1 MLASRSTVLHRF
13 ARSTARA
20 VIAIALLVGAVLTA
34 PVAQAQ
40 PADDI
45 LVPPIS
51 SREFYRYARML
62 QLEHQQLIAAEA
74 AHETYKDRYRELRD
88 REVQRFMKRMR
99 ELEGM
104 GGDIPSRE
112 TVEEFFR
119 DRRNVRDR
127 FRTLDLQFFNALDPI
142 VRPEQ
147 RQRLER
153 VKKLREREYFRLGA
167 QMQQTQQIE
176 LLDLVARLDLSP
188 EDEAAIDPILIA
200 WENSYTTKMRD
211 AEEKSLEGIVKM
223 LDAMAMMQGGF
234 EFDENTS
241 QEEMMAMQQAA
252 QETMAKAMEPAR
264 QASADAYTITKS
276 SAAQIEASLPK
287 RAADSFRRMVQAQLY
302 PSFFPDGT
310 SLERV
315 FEEALRRE
323 EFSAHRDKIAQLQTG
338 YLAEKDSINR
348 RLIEAQ
354 EALDKKNAGG
364 PFGGFDHEAWQAHWQ
379 LVQEMQQK
387 RQEVANSYDEQLQ
400 NLLGEE
406 GFQTLN
412 GLRGPSPQEM
422 RAMSDESDGVEI
434 AGNIEGVA
442 VEISDVSYG
451 LHDGYLPRAISEE
464 DVHGWASRL
473 RATDDQRDII
483 ALLHQD
489 YLAQYRETA
498 QNEVARIMEP
508 AQRAFNDPPVEAQDM
523 ERLSAARTQARA
535 ALGRVDQTFLESVG
549 SLLSPDQ
556 QKHFEDV
563 KVSRE
568 RAIERSA
575 AFGWEYRATTDPVLL
590 FTRLRPDEAGW
601 QAASKAIAEYE
612 RESIPLL
619 KQRATIA
626 MQRDVINHRS
636 AALYESGQPDMQ
648 ALQAHQ
654 ENWMAVENKINEVD
668 NRITELSEQATEEV
682 AAALPPDLA
691 ERFRDEVRRATYPEV
706 YPDPADAT
714 PVLERALTLRDLT
727 DSQRARIEVL
737 RADHADAHR
746 RLSDELIDFTRAD
759 RAMRMDNAPRM
770 MDGEEGESWMERMT
784 RQEQVRYDR
793 RELSA
798 TTLRRLRTI
807 LTAEQCERLPAMSL
821 KEE

>member
-13 ARSTARA
+13 VRSA
-20 VIAIALLVGAVLTA
+20 VGALLLVTILAGTIITA
-34 PVAQAQ
+34 PPAHAQ
-40 PADDI
+40 PADEI
-45 LVPPIS
+45 LVPPVT

-62 QLEHQQLIAAEA
+62 RLEHAQLIAAEA
-74 AHETYKDRYRELRD
+74 AHEDYKIRYRELRD
-88 REVQRFMKRMR
+88 REVQHFMKTMR
-99 ELEGM
+99 ELESM
-104 GGDIPSRE
+104 GGDIPSRD
-112 TVEEFFR
+112 TVERLFR
-119 DRRNVRDR
+119 ERRNVRDR
-127 FRTLDLQFFNALDPI
+127 FRALDLEFFNALDPI
-142 VRPEQ
+142 VRPDQ
-147 RQRLER
+147 RTRLAR

-176 LLDLVARLDLSP
+176 LLDLVAQLELSD

-200 WENSYTTKMRD
+200 WENSYTAKMRD
-211 AEEKSLEGIVKM
+211 AEEKTLEGIVKM

-252 QETMAKAMEPAR
+252 QETMAKAMEPAS
-264 QASADAYTITKS
+264 QASADAYSITKS
-276 SAAQIEASLPK
+276 TAAQIEASLPN

-302 PSFFPDGT
+302 PSFFPDST

-315 FEEALRRE
+315 FDEALRRD
-323 EFSAHRDKIAQLQTG
+323 EFAAHREQIAQLQNG

-354 EALDKKNAGG
+354 ETLDKQNAGG
-364 PFGGFDHEAWQAHWQ
+364 PFGGFDHEAWQNHWQ
-379 LVQEMQQK
+379 LVQEMQAK
-387 RQEVANSYDEQLQ
+387 RREVASSYDEQLQ

-406 GFQTLN
+406 AFRTLS

-422 RAMSDESDGVEI
+422 RAMSDASEGVEI
-434 AGNIEGVA
+434 TESIEGVS
-442 VEISDVSYG
+442 VDISDVSYG
-451 LHDGYLPRAISEE
+451 LNDGYLPRAISEE

-473 RATDDQRDII
+473 RATNDQRDII
-483 ALLHQD
+483 ALLYQD
-489 YLAQYRETA
+489 YAGQYREVA

-508 AQRAFNDPPVEAQDM
+508 AQAAFNDPPVEAEDM
-523 ERLSAARTQARA
+523 ERLNAARAQARA
-535 ALGRVDQTFLESVG
+535 VLGRVDQSFLESIG
-549 SLLSPDQ
+549 SILSPAQ
-556 QKHFEDV
+556 QAHFEDV

-568 RAIERSA
+568 RAVERST

-590 FTRLRPDEAGW
+590 FTRMRPDEAGW
-601 QAASKAIAEYE
+601 QAASKAIASFE
-612 RESIPLL
+612 RASIPLL
-619 KQRATIA
+619 KQRAAIVV
-626 MQRDVINHRS
+626 QRDLINHRS

-654 ENWMAVENKINEVD
+654 QNWMAVENEINEVD
-668 NRITELSEQATEEV
+668 TRIAELSEAATEEV

-691 ERFRDEVRRATYPEV
+691 ERFRDQVRRATYPEV

-714 PVLERALTLRDLT
+714 PALERALALRDLT

-737 RADHADAHR
+737 RADHAEAHR
-746 RLSDELIDFTRAD
+746 RLSNDLIDFTRAD

-770 MDGEEGESWMERMT
+770 MDDEEGDSWMERMT
-784 RQEQVRYDR
+784 RQEQTRYDR

-807 LTAEQCERLPAMSL
+807 LTAEQCERVPGMSL
-821 KEE
+821 KE